1 MILGFVSD
9 GRNGD
14 IDQTGENMCKNC
26 SSTAHLLLCDGDV
39 EPLGQL
45 VGLLLPQGVPG
56 VRHEDGGHA
65 ERLRVGVHQLPKG
78 LCSV

>member
-1 MILGFVSD
+1 MQKILF
-9 GRNGD
+9 
-14 IDQTGENMCKNC
+14 C
-26 SSTAHLLLCDGDV
+26 SPPPAHLLLCDGNV

-65 ERLRVGVHQLPKG
+65 ERLRVGVHQLSKG
-78 LCSV
+78 LCSVQDMKSL